1 MKENNKIAGSVK
13 AIAFDA
19 DDTLW
24 ALQNYFEDV
33 EDEYCDLLSDYGSKE
48 EISAS
53 LFETESGNMED
64 LGYGVKAFTI
74 SLVENAV
81 KVSQGEVP
89 AKLIGRIVELGK
101 TLLRLDA
108 RPLEGVEETLA
119 RLRQTRHY
127 KLAVFTKGE
136 LQDQENKLWRS
147 GLQRYFDVVS
157 IVSDKTPEAYRRLC
171 RELEVKPEELVMVGN
186 SFKSDIVPA
195 LKIGASAVHIP
206 FHTTWAHEKRRSSLT
221 NASVVFP
228 VSRKSWISC
237 KKFLVSVNHGAIGLM
252 GGENQHLG
260 YLNMLGSAGGI
271 ECHVGNIIAS
281 QWLNATV
288 NIVGTLGVAMETD
301 VGEIGLHQSRLDV
314 GNANAG
320 MSHVDAQ
327 TIGDGFYCTLG
338 GTVHISARIGSIASH
353 TSDVDDM
360 TTIAFHHA
368 GNNEPGHGEQTLNVG
383 IYHLVPVVEVAFVLW
398 FQASC
403 QSCIID
409 QDIDVAPCLRNIV
422 NCLASRFSVAHVESQ
437 CQHLDTFLF
446 KFLFQNFQ
454 FACVA
459 ACDDEVV
466 ASLCESSGASFANT
480 ACGACDKSYFLAMI
494 IMFWINVLT
503 TISRFSLRHCPFSQS
518 RSSAGGSKHS
528 AGLC

>member
-119 RLRQTRHY
+119 RLRRTHQY

-147 GLQRYFDVVS
+147 GLQRYFDVVN

-206 FHTTWAHEKRRSSLT
+206 FRTTWAHEKTEEFAHERLRR
-221 NASVVFP
+221 
-228 VSRKSWISC
+228 
-237 KKFLVSVNHGAIGLM
+237 
-252 GGENQHLG
+252 
-260 YLNMLGSAGGI
+260 
-271 ECHVGNIIAS
+271 
-281 QWLNATV
+281 
-288 NIVGTLGVAMETD
+288 
-301 VGEIGLHQSRLDV
+301 
-314 GNANAG
+314 
-320 MSHVDAQ
+320 
-327 TIGDGFYCTLG
+327 
-338 GTVHISARIGSIASH
+338 
-353 TSDVDDM
+353 
-360 TTIAFHHA
+360 
-368 GNNEPGHGEQTLNVG
+368 
-383 IYHLVPVVEVAFVLW
+383 
-398 FQASC
+398 
-403 QSCIID
+403 
-409 QDIDVAPCLRNIV
+409 
-422 NCLASRFSVAHVESQ
+422 
-437 CQHLDTFLF
+437 
-446 KFLFQNFQ
+446 
-454 FACVA
+454 
-459 ACDDEVV
+459 
-466 ASLCESSGASFANT
+466 
-480 ACGACDKSYFLAMI
+480 
-494 IMFWINVLT
+494 
-503 TISRFSLRHCPFSQS
+503 ISRFEEIMDIL
-518 RSSAGGSKHS
+518 
-528 AGLC
+528 

>member
-1 MKENNKIAGSVK
+1 MLRERIGNYFVGVDGGKEGNTSVSSKKEITKMKENNKIAGSVK

-81 KVSQGEVP
+81 KVSQGEVS

-119 RLRQTRHY
+119 RLRQTRQY

-206 FHTTWAHEKRRSSLT
+206 FHTTWAHEKTEEFAHERLRR
-221 NASVVFP
+221 
-228 VSRKSWISC
+228 
-237 KKFLVSVNHGAIGLM
+237 
-252 GGENQHLG
+252 
-260 YLNMLGSAGGI
+260 
-271 ECHVGNIIAS
+271 
-281 QWLNATV
+281 
-288 NIVGTLGVAMETD
+288 
-301 VGEIGLHQSRLDV
+301 
-314 GNANAG
+314 
-320 MSHVDAQ
+320 
-327 TIGDGFYCTLG
+327 
-338 GTVHISARIGSIASH
+338 
-353 TSDVDDM
+353 
-360 TTIAFHHA
+360 
-368 GNNEPGHGEQTLNVG
+368 
-383 IYHLVPVVEVAFVLW
+383 
-398 FQASC
+398 
-403 QSCIID
+403 
-409 QDIDVAPCLRNIV
+409 
-422 NCLASRFSVAHVESQ
+422 
-437 CQHLDTFLF
+437 
-446 KFLFQNFQ
+446 
-454 FACVA
+454 
-459 ACDDEVV
+459 
-466 ASLCESSGASFANT
+466 
-480 ACGACDKSYFLAMI
+480 
-494 IMFWINVLT
+494 
-503 TISRFSLRHCPFSQS
+503 ISRFEEIMDIL
-518 RSSAGGSKHS
+518 
-528 AGLC
+528 